1 MNLIV
6 FLNWQSLVLVIWI
19 NRCEQLTIFR
29 YLVIVY
35 THQSCLGIFFIPIQ
49 YWTFQY
55 RLPLNQ
61 NIKIICS
68 QCFVDKH
75 KRIQSATQIPI
86 KYLKYVYTLLFS
98 TLRPCLHI
106 FGPSTVS
113 ISLLQTV
120 QRRTCRVLIVI
131 LFFFYY
137 FNYIF
142 RVLKKKN
149 CYYVKWMWCTVLSK
163 MHSSG
168 NEDRQ

>member
-29 YLVIVY
+29 LLDLVIVY
-35 THQSCLGIFFIPIQ
+35 THQSCLGIFFIPVQ

-75 KRIQSATQIPI
+75 KPIQSATRIPI
-86 KYLKYVYTLLFS
+86 KYLKCVYTLLFS

-106 FGPSTVS
+106 FGTSTVS

-131 LFFFYY
+131 LFIIISTISFAFW
-137 FNYIF
+137 
-142 RVLKKKN
+142 KKKLLL
-149 CYYVKWMWCTVLSK
+149 CEMDVVY
-163 MHSSG
+163 G
-168 NEDRQ
+168 AFEDAFVRQWG